1 MLIKFAGLAVINS
14 RCLKTLVLGM
24 TYSSAED
31 GKLLMQALAD
41 SHVNTLQELEIL
53 SERAWFEGRDQTVSS
68 LLVFLARQSNLQKL
82 SMEGNGL
89 SAA

>member
-1 MLIKFAGLAVINS
+1 
-14 RCLKTLVLGM
+14 M

-53 SERAWFEGRDQTVSS
+53 SERAWFEGRDETVSS